1 MTLFL
6 KYLLAHGL
14 KARSS
19 FCLQSW
25 LLSLLVCCPFV
36 ANATDVDMGE
46 YEALPAGTE
55 AFLVYYKGSQ
65 TDSLYADGDKV
76 LDGARVRV
84 DATVLR
90 YVRYQMV
97 GDYLVAAPQ
106 FILPYGK
113 YEGSKNMAQLG
124 DTRGVGDLLVPVPVF
139 IVNDPEKRRT
149 LVVNPILQVPI
160 GSYDNDR
167 SLNLGENRWKFEL
180 QIGGTTA
187 IAKKWNLEFVT
198 GVEFFEDNTDY
209 SPASVTLEQKPRYK
223 QQLYLNYYAS
233 PTLRFA
239 LGANHVRGG
248 ETTID
253 GIDQDNAFSSTRFI
267 INGATNITPKDCN
280 PPAN

>member
-1 MTLFL
+1 M
-6 KYLLAHGL
+6 
-14 KARSS
+14 
-19 FCLQSW
+19 
-25 LLSLLVCCPFV
+25 
-36 ANATDVDMGE
+36 
-46 YEALPAGTE
+46 
-55 AFLVYYKGSQ
+55 
-65 TDSLYADGDKV
+65 
-76 LDGARVRV
+76 RV